1 MKKIIGILVL
11 VLFLLACESV
21 DEDTKVLETEEQTLE
36 AEQRTEQAE
45 NEIEILNQQVAA
57 MSDQLARIEAKLIE
71 PKNTMPTAAVVL
83 EEIPQNV
90 TQLGNLSPS
99 LLASGDVPPAP
110 VAQEPEEEVLT
121 EEIKAILSRADDI
134 VTSYSYL
141 YALPPSD
148 ISGGMVYIKES
159 KMRIKLK
166 ETSVY
171 GYQDYIDTIYVDFMA
186 KTASGY
192 CEDSRIQ
199 ACANKSKKTVLDFNQ
214 YNIKTPYQ
222 WLKEIPVARKI
233 ASVIVWDRN
242 ADVLEHI
249 EGDIRYT
256 YWIDSFSG
264 IPVRII
270 INTPDKEPVINEF
283 RHLSVNYLDDEDVS
297 RD

>member
-1 MKKIIGILVL
+1 MKRIIGILVF

-21 DEDTKVLETEEQTLE
+21 EEDTKVSE
-36 AEQRTEQAE
+36 AEERVEEAELKTEQAE
-45 NEIEILNQQVAA
+45 NEVEILNQQVAA
-57 MSDQLARIEAKLIE
+57 MSDQLARIETKLIE
-71 PKNTMPTAAVVL
+71 QENTMPTAAVVV
-83 EEIPQNV
+83 EAIPQNV

-110 VAQEPEEEVLT
+110 VIDEPEEEVLT
-121 EEIKAILSRADDI
+121 EEIKTILGRADDI

-148 ISGGMVYIKES
+148 VSGGMVYIKGS
-159 KMRIKLK
+159 KMKIKLK

-171 GYQDYIDTIYVDFMA
+171 GYQDYIDTIYVDFTA

-222 WLKEIPVARKI
+222 WLKEILIAKKVAN
-233 ASVIVWDRN
+233 VIVWDRN
-242 ADVLEHI
+242 ADVLEHM

-264 IPVRII
+264 IPVKII
-270 INTPDKEPVINEF
+270 INTPNKESVMNEF

>member
-1 MKKIIGILVL
+1 MKRIIGILVL

-21 DEDTKVLETEEQTLE
+21 DEDTRVLEEQTLE
-36 AEQRTEQAE
+36 AEQRAEQAE
-45 NEIEILNQQVAA
+45 NEVEILNQQVAA
-57 MSDQLARIEAKLIE
+57 MSDQLDRIEAQLIE
-71 PKNTMPTAAVVL
+71 PKNTMPTAAVVV
-83 EEIPQNV
+83 EAIPQNV

-110 VAQEPEEEVLT
+110 VIDEPEEEVLT
-121 EEIKAILSRADDI
+121 EEIKTILGRADDI

-148 ISGGMVYIKES
+148 VSGSMIYIKGN
-159 KMRIKLK
+159 KMKIALR

-171 GYQDYIDTIYVDFMA
+171 GFQDYIDTIYVDFTA
-186 KTASGY
+186 KTALGY
-192 CEDSRIQ
+192 CEDARIQ
-199 ACANKSKKTVLDFNQ
+199 ACMNKSKKTVLDFNQ

-222 WLKEIPVARKI
+222 WLKEIPVAKQF
-233 ASVIVWDRN
+233 ANVIVWDRN

-249 EGDIRYT
+249 EGDTRYT

-264 IPVRII
+264 IPVKII
-270 INTPDKEPVINEF
+270 INTPGEHIINEF
-283 RHLSVNYLDDEDVS
+283 RYLSVNYLNDEDVS

>member
-1 MKKIIGILVL
+1 MVL

-21 DEDTKVLETEEQTLE
+21 DEDTKVLETEEQTPE
-36 AEQRTEQAE
+36 AEQRAEQAE
-45 NEIEILNQQVAA
+45 NEVEILNQQVAA
-57 MSDQLARIEAKLIE
+57 MSDQLARIEVKLIE
-71 PKNTMPTAAVVL
+71 QEKTMPTAAIVV
-83 EEIPQNV
+83 ETIPQNV

-99 LLASGDVPPAP
+99 LLASGDVPPSP
-110 VAQEPEEEVLT
+110 VIKEPEEEVLT
-121 EEIKAILSRADDI
+121 EEIKAILARADDI

-148 ISGGMVYIKES
+148 ISGAMVYIKGN
-159 KMRIKLK
+159 KMKIELK
-166 ETSVY
+166 ETRVY

-192 CEDSRIQ
+192 CEDSRLQ
-199 ACANKSKKTVLDFNQ
+199 ACSNKSKKTVLDFNQ
-214 YNIKTPYQ
+214 YNIKTPYK

-233 ASVIVWDRN
+233 ANVIVWDRN

-249 EGDIRYT
+249 DGDIRYT

-264 IPVRII
+264 IPVKII
-270 INTPDKEPVINEF
+270 INFPDKEPVMNEF

-297 RD
+297 KD

>member
-21 DEDTKVLETEEQTLE
+21 DEDTKVLEAEEQTLE
-36 AEQRTEQAE
+36 AEQRAEQAE
-45 NEIEILNQQVAA
+45 NEVEILNQQVAA
-57 MSDQLARIEAKLIE
+57 MSDQLDRIEAKLIE
-71 PKNTMPTAAVVL
+71 PKNTMPTAAVVV
-83 EEIPQNV
+83 ETIPQNV

-99 LLASGDVPPAP
+99 LLASGDIPPAP
-110 VAQEPEEEVLT
+110 VIQEPEEEVLT
-121 EEIKAILSRADDI
+121 EEIKAILDRVDEI
-134 VTSYSYL
+134 VRSYSYL
-141 YALPPSD
+141 YALPPSE
-148 ISGGMVYIKES
+148 ISGSMIYIKGN
-159 KMRIKLK
+159 KMKITLK

-171 GYQDYIDTIYVDFMA
+171 GFQDYIDTIYVDFVA

-192 CEDSRIQ
+192 CEDARIQ

-222 WLKEIPVARKI
+222 WLKEIPVAKKV

-242 ADVLEHI
+242 ADVLEHV

-264 IPVRII
+264 IPVKII
-270 INTPDKEPVINEF
+270 INGPGGHVINEF
-283 RHLSVNYLDDEDVS
+283 RYLSVNYLNDEDVS
-297 RD
+297 KD